1 MAEILSQSQI
11 DMLLSSMGGSDG
23 DEDKDKVELEIE
35 APKEKTQ
42 EEYRKYNFYS
52 PKKFT
57 RDKLKM
63 MESVFDNYGRMLSS
77 KLNSLFRTGCE
88 VEVVGIEEQRY
99 YEFSNALSENDVLG
113 IVSMGLSDNK
123 KYAPMLMNVSTELTL
138 AMIDM
143 MIGGGDG
150 STIDIPF
157 HYKYTDVEL
166 SIFEAIFNHIT
177 KNMADAW
184 NAFSFLKFDFLRLET
199 NPSMLQLIGAD
210 ETVVLVVLNVQL
222 GATTGRLSVCLPGST
237 LSSTFTQYEKQ
248 LKESQG
254 HRTNEEEEAEIMEA
268 LRATYLEILVK
279 MSPSRILLRDASEL
293 RVGDVINLNRP
304 KDTNVYLYID
314 NKERFSGKLGTNKK
328 NLAVKINEMIDT
340 K

>member
-1 MAEILSQSQI
+1 MAEVLSQSQI
-11 DMLLSSMGGSDG
+11 DMLLNSIGSS
-23 DEDKDKVELEIE
+23 EPEVEQ
-35 APKEKTQ
+35 PKEVIA

-63 MESVFDNYGRMLSS
+63 LSGVFDNYSRMLSS

-99 YEFSNALSENDVLG
+99 YEFSNALSENDVVGVVNTSLQ
-113 IVSMGLSDNK
+113 DNK
-123 KYAPMLMNVSTELTL
+123 KYAPILMNVSTELTL

-150 STIDIPF
+150 SSVEIPF

-166 SIFEAIFNHIT
+166 SIFEAIFSHIT
-177 KNMADAW
+177 KNMSDAW
-184 NAFSFLKFDFLRLET
+184 NAFNFLRFDFQRLEA
-199 NPSMLQLIGAD
+199 SSGMVQLIGAD
-210 ETVVLVVLNVQL
+210 ETVVLVVLSVQL
-222 GATTGRLSVCLPGST
+222 GATQGRLSICVPGST
-237 LSSTFTQYEKQ
+237 LSNIFSRYERQ
-248 LKESQG
+248 LQESQG
-254 HRTNEEEEAEIMEA
+254 SRTNEEEEAEIMEA
-268 LRATYLEILVK
+268 LRSTYLDINVR
-279 MSPSRILLRDASEL
+279 MPSSRILLRDASEIK
-293 RVGDVINLNRP
+293 VGDIINLNRT
-304 KDTNVYLYID
+304 KDANVYLYID

-328 NLAVKINEMIDT
+328 NLAVKINEMIPT